1 MTLQKIKIKMPVLK
15 GFGSLDFYLVI
26 ISTLETVLEQK
37 VNLKDENSPSKNFQ
51 SFREREHHERE
62 AAD

>member
-1 MTLQKIKIKMPVLK
+1 MPVLK

-26 ISTLETVLEQK
+26 ISTLETVLEQI

-51 SFREREHHERE
+51 SFREREQAPRERY
-62 AAD
+62 